1 MGEKR
6 KYIDINEIIRD
17 YLPMSRKKAR
27 KFVLSYLNTKRIGNK
42 IYVDREELEQ
52 ILANPDIEKYPQAI
66 SGKSNSFSK
75 VLTGSKSPQHYIK
88 CCGRSGSCETE
99 EKAEY

>member
-6 KYIDINEIIRD
+6 KYIDINEMIRD

-52 ILANPDIEKYPQAI
+52 ILVNPDIEKYPLYQ
-66 SGKSNSFSK
+66 N
-75 VLTGSKSPQHYIK
+75 
-88 CCGRSGSCETE
+88 
-99 EKAEY
+99 